1 MAKRY
6 HSERYPRKRRTKY
19 LILGLISLFVMLVLV
34 SAYSDI
40 PQLEPVRKQ
49 IQNMLHS
56 TIPQQK
62 PTYYCD
68 SSEEAAFYIYNCVD
82 STVILDTKS
91 ATYRIDITPKTG
103 DCHLVFTITRSTFPD
118 FTGKSMTCDCYSQSE
133 LFELSKLIDPEPW
146 EIPWDSFKYC
156 EGPLKDEWFEQM
168 EKAASW
174 IA

>member
-6 HSERYPRKRRTKY
+6 YSKRYKGKSCTKY
-19 LILGLISLFVMLVLV
+19 LIIGLILIFVALVVV
-34 SAYSDI
+34 SAYSDN
-40 PQLEPVRKQ
+40 PQLEPLRKQ
-49 IQNMLHS
+49 IENMLHS
-56 TIPQQK
+56 SIPQQK

-68 SSEEAAFYIYNCVD
+68 SSEDAASYIYNCVE
-82 STVILDTKS
+82 SLVILDTKS

-103 DCHLVFTITRSTFPD
+103 DCHVFFTITRSTFPD

-133 LFELSKLIDPEPW
+133 LSELSKLIDPEPW

-156 EGPLKDEWFEQM
+156 EGSLKDEWFEQM